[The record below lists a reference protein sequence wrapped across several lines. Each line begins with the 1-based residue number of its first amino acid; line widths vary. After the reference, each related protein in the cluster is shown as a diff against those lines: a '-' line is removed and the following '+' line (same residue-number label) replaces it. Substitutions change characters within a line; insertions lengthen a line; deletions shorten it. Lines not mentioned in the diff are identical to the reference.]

1 MVVGELAEPADLVVI
16 GGGPGG
22 YTAALRAAE
31 RGREVTLIERGALGG
46 ACLHVGCIPSKALI
60 ELAATFHRARTL
72 PGLQIDHA
80 HVDLSAFQADK
91 RELIERLE
99 RGVAHLLERAGVR
112 VLEGEARFSRADRI
126 AVQTPEGQVRFL
138 EFEHAILATGSR
150 PAPLEGLPFDGTRVL
165 SSTDALALETL
176 PDTMT
181 VVGAGYIGVEL
192 GTAFAKL
199 GVQVTLLEAQDRIL
213 GHLDE
218 RLVRPVARRLQALG
232 VEVRTNAGADDA
244 RTDVVLVATGRR
256 PNTEGLDRA
265 GIAVG
270 ADGLVDVG
278 PDRRATPTIGAIGD
292 IVEGPALAHRAM
304 AEAAIAVDAVT
315 GRFPDPD
322 PLLIPQVVFSDP
334 EIATVGLT
342 EHQATSAGLDARA
355 HTVPLTASGRA
366 ATLHETA
373 GHATVVV
380 DRETDRVV
388 GVHLVGPHASELI
401 AAGALAIEL
410 IASPEDLATTIHPH
424 PTLSE
429 LLADAARPLIGAAP

>member
-1 MVVGELAEPADLVVI
+1 MVVGELAEQADLVVI

-22 YTAALRAAE
+22 YTAALHAAG
-31 RGREVTLIERGALGG
+31 RGREVTLIERGGAAALGG

-60 ELAATFHRARTL
+60 ELACALHRAKTL
-72 PGLQIDHA
+72 PGLTIA
-80 HVDLSAFQADK
+80 GARVDLEAFQADK
-91 RELIERLE
+91 RELTVRLA
-99 RGVAHLLERAGVR
+99 RDVANLLERAGVR
-112 VLEGEARFSRADRI
+112 VLHGEARFSRADRI
-126 AVQTPEGQVRFL
+126 AIQTPEGQARFL

-150 PAPLEGLPFDGTRVL
+150 PAPLQALPFDGTRVL
-165 SSTDALALETL
+165 SSTDALALDAL
-176 PDTMT
+176 PGTMT

-199 GVQVTLLEAQDRIL
+199 GVRVTLLEAQDRIL
-213 GHLDE
+213 PHLDE
-218 RLVRPVARRLQALG
+218 RLVRPVAKRLEALG
-232 VEVRTNAGADDA
+232 VEVRTNAEAGDP

-270 ADGLVDVG
+270 PDGLVHVG
-278 PDRRATPTIGAIGD
+278 PDRRATPTIAVIGD

-304 AEAAIAVDAVT
+304 AEAAIAVDALT
-315 GRFPDPD
+315 GHPPDPD
-322 PLLIPQVVFSDP
+322 PLLVPQVVFSDP

-342 EHQATSAGLDARA
+342 ERQATAAGLDARA

-373 GHATVVV
+373 GFTTVVV

-401 AAGALAIEL
+401 AEGALAIEL
-410 IASPEDLATTIHPH
+410 IASPEDLAATIHPH

-429 LLADAARPLIGAAP
+429 LLPRALAGAAR